1 MAQLNPYR
9 RAGAVITAAC
19 TCWFLGISMLGN
31 IHTVTDAAT
40 RLEMLGRHRRLWI
53 LGQFLA
59 ATGTAAA
66 PVGFIRLA
74 QQFQSR
80 PAEVPGKASHLAVV
94 AAGALSAGSPLFIV
108 ALADRAAHLRR
119 FAFREGASWP
129 FLTYAGLQTAGVGAL
144 GAALQLSAFKGAVAA
159 SSVASTPLFATILV
173 RSKDIPP
180 FVFYLL
186 QLAVGIKLLRYQPE
200 MPGKSDV

>member
-1 MAQLNPYR
+1 MAQLKPYR

-19 TCWFLGISMLGN
+19 ICWGVGISMVGN
-31 IHTVTDAAT
+31 VHTVRDADT
-40 RLEMLGRHRRLWI
+40 RLQLLERHRRLWI

-80 PAEVPGKASHLAVV
+80 PAEVPSKARNLTIV

-108 ALADRAAHLRR
+108 ALADRAADIRR

-129 FLTYAGLQTAGVGAL
+129 FLTYAGLQTAGVGVL

-159 SSVASTPLFATILV
+159 SSVASAPFFAAILL
-173 RSKDIPP
+173 RYKDIPP

-186 QLAVGIKLLRYQPE
+186 QLAVGIKLMRYQSKMPE
-200 MPGKSDV
+200 ESDV